1 MKKKKKIISYQLK
14 MGAQKAASG
23 ISASLM
29 IFFVLMILSISFI
42 LFQLKEF
49 QITKDIKDI
58 RRLKNEIEELR
69 SLNHHYKSKIKN
81 ELATHSRIYSVAREL
96 GLQEALNTPQVLVV
110 EKNKLKDYAE
120 KDKEISQ

>member
-1 MKKKKKIISYQLK
+1 MKKKPITYQLK

-29 IFFVLMILSISFI
+29 IFFILMILSISFI

-49 QITKDIKDI
+49 QITKDIKAI
-58 RRLKNEIEELR
+58 RQLQNEIEELR
-69 SLNHHYKSKIKN
+69 SLNHHYKSRIKN
-81 ELATHSRIYSVAREL
+81 ELETHSRIYSLAKDL
-96 GLQEALNTPQVLVV
+96 GLQEALSTPQVLVV
-110 EKNKLKDYAE
+110 EKDKLNDYAK